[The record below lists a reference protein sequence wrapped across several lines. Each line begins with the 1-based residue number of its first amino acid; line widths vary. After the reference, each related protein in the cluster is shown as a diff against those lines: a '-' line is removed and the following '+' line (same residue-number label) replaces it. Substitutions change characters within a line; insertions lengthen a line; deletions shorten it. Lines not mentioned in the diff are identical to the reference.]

1 MSRVTRPRARL
12 FSRRRVAFGLG
23 ALAISLLAIRLLII
37 PPSSR
42 IVLPGKSAPSIPNV
56 VLVYPPIPDN
66 TLFRHGAELAA
77 AEVQAAGGI
86 GDFRLHSEMVAQDA
100 ADPNARLE
108 TLVAQTMTQA
118 ADIAKQENL
127 LAVIGYVSADRAMS
141 ASSVY
146 DRAGVPYL
154 ATHAKSTVLTSLG
167 FQQVFAL
174 QCNYADDAKV
184 LARYARRAGLKR
196 FVVLSENNNS
206 GQALS
211 RTFIRSASERGATIL
226 YNAELGTHFPTTER
240 LLLYLLDNKSFSA
253 NDIDAFF
260 VASNDYEAN
269 IDLITRAHSLGLN
282 VPIMGSAG
290 FLAGDIEKRL
300 GPALMKGLTVTSTYA
315 GAATEP
321 AAAAFV
327 GSFESTYGRQPD
339 LYSAIGYD
347 AVKLLAHAV
356 TVAGKAD
363 RHLISDAL
371 RGLRFRSPFVGVTGA
386 MNFDNLGRITNR
398 PMFVFRHDGV
408 AFRKVATFEHSC
420 ADDTPANG
428 QVPGPGNE
436 RMEPMP

>member
-1 MSRVTRPRARL
+1 MSGVTRPRARL
-12 FSRRRVAFGLG
+12 FSRRRVALGLG
-23 ALAISLLAIRLLII
+23 ALAISLLAIRLFI

-42 IVLPGKSAPSIPNV
+42 VILPGRSAPSIPKV
-56 VLVYPPIPDN
+56 VLVYPPVPDN
-66 TLFRHGAELAA
+66 TLFRQGAELAA

-100 ADPNARLE
+100 TDPDARLE
-108 TLVAQTMTQA
+108 NVVAQTMAQA
-118 ADIAKQENL
+118 ANIAKQEDL
-127 LAVIGYVSADRAMS
+127 LAVIGYGSADRAMS

-146 DRAGVPYL
+146 NRAGVPYL

-174 QCNYADDAKV
+174 QCNYADDGKV

-196 FVVLSENNNS
+196 IVVLSENNNS
-206 GQALS
+206 GHELS

-226 YNAELGTHFPTTER
+226 YNAELGTHFATTER
-240 LLLYLLDNKSFSA
+240 FLLYLLDNTRFSA

-269 IDLITRAHSLGLN
+269 IDLITRARNLGLN
-282 VPIMGSAG
+282 MPIMGSAG
-290 FLAGDIEKRL
+290 FLSGDVEKRL
-300 GPALMKGLTVTSTYA
+300 GPSLMKGLTVTSTYA
-315 GAATEP
+315 GAATAP

-327 GSFESTYGRQPD
+327 KSFETSYGRQPD

-347 AVKLLAHAV
+347 AVKLLAHTV

-363 RHLISDAL
+363 RHVLSDAL
-371 RGLRFRSPFVGVTGA
+371 RGLRFRSPFVGITGA

-428 QVPGPGNE
+428 KAPGPGDE
-436 RMEPMP
+436 RMEPTP